1 MTLIK
6 KIKDKKV
13 NFEFNKEYI
22 KVVNE
27 KIQNNDA
34 LFITNS
40 LNEFEMNTASLLA
53 ILSVTTLIYSL
64 LNSKLTFLSFIFL
77 TKVIKNLYFYMALLM
92 HNFYITI
99 L

>member
-1 MTLIK
+1 MSAASAGCI
-6 KIKDKKV
+6 
-13 NFEFNKEYI
+13 
-22 KVVNE
+22 
-27 KIQNNDA
+27 
-34 LFITNS
+34 S
-40 LNEFEMNTASLLA
+40 LNEFEINTASLFA

-77 TKVIKNLYFYMALLM
+77 TNSHKKPLNFNMALLI